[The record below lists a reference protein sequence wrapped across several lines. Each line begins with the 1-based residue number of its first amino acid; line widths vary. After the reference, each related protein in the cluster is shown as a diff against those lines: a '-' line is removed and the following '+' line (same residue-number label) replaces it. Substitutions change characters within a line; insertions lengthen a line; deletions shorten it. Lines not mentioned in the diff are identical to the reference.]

1 MSNSKYL
8 VKDLPPVVKSLG
20 WVSLFTDAASDMI
33 YPLLPA
39 FLRSLGAGGRWLGI
53 MEGVA
58 EAVGSLVKWRA
69 GALSD
74 RAGRKRFVLFG
85 YGVSTF
91 VRPLL
96 SLAMSPWQVVLI
108 RTTDR
113 LGKGVRS
120 APRDALL
127 AGAVAPE
134 RRAMAY
140 GFHRMMD
147 NLGAV
152 IGPLMA
158 FSLARFF
165 DWTPRSIFA
174 FAIVPG
180 IVALLTIVFGVI
192 EDPPK
197 AGRRPEG
204 HTDTEP
210 TVAEVAPEAKAAK
223 PPVEAPLPR
232 SVKVYL
238 AAVAIFSLG
247 ASADSFLLLRLSNQ
261 GLGDAWL
268 PIAWLTLNL
277 AKSATNIPGGRIS
290 DRLGHRRTL
299 LVAWSLY
306 AAVYALLPFATSY
319 ALTWGLMLV
328 YAAYYGLS
336 EGAEKALV
344 ADLAPPESRGR
355 AFGALH
361 AVTGLAVLPANAVFG
376 ALFDAS
382 PSYAFWTSAGCAALG
397 AGMLAATVKREATGG
412 RAA

>member
-1 MSNSKYL
+1 MR
-8 VKDLPPVVKSLG
+8 DLPPVVKSLG
-20 WVSLFTDAASDMI
+20 WVSFFTDAASDMI

-39 FLRSLGAGGRWLGI
+39 FLRSLGAGGQWLGI

-74 RAGRKRFVLFG
+74 RAGRKRFVLLG
-85 YGVSTF
+85 YSVSTF

-108 RTTDR
+108 RATDR

-127 AGAVAPE
+127 AGAVEPE

-152 IGPLMA
+152 VGPLMA
-158 FSLARFF
+158 FSLAHFF
-165 DWTPRSIFA
+165 DVAPRTIFA
-174 FAIVPG
+174 LALVPG
-180 IVALLTIVFGVI
+180 IVALLTIVFGVR
-192 EDPPK
+192 EKP
-197 AGRRPEG
+197 
-204 HTDTEP
+204 
-210 TVAEVAPEAKAAK
+210 AEAPASEAAAKAKDDAK
-223 PPVEAPLPR
+223 PAPLPR

-238 AAVAIFSLG
+238 VAVAIFSLG
-247 ASADSFLLLRLSNQ
+247 ASADSFLLLRLSKQ

-277 AKSATNIPGGRIS
+277 AKSATNIPGGRLS
-290 DRLGHRRTL
+290 DRIGHRRTL
-299 LVAWSLY
+299 LIAWVLY

-319 ALTWGLMLV
+319 AVTWGVMIV
-328 YAAYYGLS
+328 YGAYYGLS
-336 EGAEKALV
+336 EGGEKALV
-344 ADLAPPESRGR
+344 AELAPAASRGR

-382 PSYAFWTSAGCAALG
+382 PSYAFWTSAGCAAAG
-397 AGMLAATVKREATGG
+397 AGVLAVTSRSTLSAD

>member
-1 MSNSKYL
+1 MQLAIFVSNSKYL
-8 VKDLPPVVKSLG
+8 VKNLPPVVKSLG

-39 FLRSLGAGGRWLGI
+39 FLRSLGAGGQWLGI

-58 EAVGSLVKWRA
+58 EGVGSLVKWRA

-74 RAGRKRFVLFG
+74 RTGRKRFVLFG
-85 YGVSTF
+85 YGLSTF

-96 SLAMSPWQVVLI
+96 ALAMSPWHVVLI
-108 RTTDR
+108 RATDR
-113 LGKGVRS
+113 VGKGVRS

-127 AGAVAPE
+127 AGSVEPE

-152 IGPLMA
+152 IGPLIA
-158 FSLARFF
+158 FALARFF
-165 DWTPRSIFA
+165 DATPRFIFA
-174 FAIVPG
+174 FALLPG
-180 IVALLTIVFGVI
+180 IVALLTIVFGVR
-192 EDPPK
+192 EPAAPAAPP
-197 AGRRPEG
+197 E
-204 HTDTEP
+204 
-210 TVAEVAPEAKAAK
+210 AEVEAKRD
-223 PPVEAPLPR
+223 APLPA

-238 AAVAIFSLG
+238 VAVAIFSLG
-247 ASADSFLLLRLSNQ
+247 ASADSFLLLRLSKQ
-261 GLGDAWL
+261 GLADAWL
-268 PIAWLTLNL
+268 PIAWLTLNA

-290 DRLGHRRTL
+290 DRIGHRRTL

-306 AAVYALLPFATSY
+306 AAVYALLPFATTY
-319 ALTWGLMLV
+319 ALTWVLMLV

-336 EGAEKALV
+336 EGGEKALV
-344 ADLAPPESRGR
+344 AELAPPESRGR

-382 PSYAFWTSAGCAALG
+382 PTYAFWTSAACAGVG
-397 AGMLAATVKREATGG
+397 AGVLALTARRGATAG

>member
-1 MSNSKYL
+1 MSDFKYL
-8 VKDLPPVVKSLG
+8 VNGLPPVVKRLG

-39 FLRSLGAGGRWLGI
+39 FLRSLGAGGQWLGI

-74 RAGRKRFVLFG
+74 RGGRKRFVLLG

-96 SLAMSPWQVVLI
+96 AFAMSPWQVVLI
-108 RTTDR
+108 RATDR
-113 LGKGVRS
+113 VGKGVRS

-127 AGAVAPE
+127 AGAVEPE

-165 DWTPRSIFA
+165 DATPRTIFA
-174 FAIVPG
+174 FALLPG
-180 IVALLTIVFGVI
+180 IVALLTIVFGVR
-192 EDPPK
+192 EPAPP
-197 AGRRPEG
+197 AVLPETREEG
-204 HTDTEP
+204 KQ
-210 TVAEVAPEAKAAK
+210 A
-223 PPVEAPLPR
+223 APLPS

-238 AAVAIFSLG
+238 VAVGIFSLG
-247 ASADSFLLLRLSNQ
+247 ASADSFLLLRLSKQ

-290 DRLGHRRTL
+290 DRIGHRRTL

-306 AAVYALLPFATSY
+306 AAVYALMPFATSY
-319 ALTWGLMLV
+319 ALTWALMLV

-336 EGAEKALV
+336 EGGEKALV
-344 ADLAPPESRGR
+344 AELAPAESRGR

-382 PSYAFWTSAGCAALG
+382 PRYAFWTSAACAAVG
-397 AGMLAATVKREATGG
+397 AGVLAVTARRGTTAG

>member
-1 MSNSKYL
+1 
-8 VKDLPPVVKSLG
+8 
-20 WVSLFTDAASDMI
+20 
-33 YPLLPA
+33 
-39 FLRSLGAGGRWLGI
+39 
-53 MEGVA
+53 
-58 EAVGSLVKWRA
+58 
-69 GALSD
+69 
-74 RAGRKRFVLFG
+74 
-85 YGVSTF
+85 
-91 VRPLL
+91 
-96 SLAMSPWQVVLI
+96 
-108 RTTDR
+108 
-113 LGKGVRS
+113 
-120 APRDALL
+120 
-127 AGAVAPE
+127 
-134 RRAMAY
+134 MAY

-180 IVALLTIVFGVI
+180 IVALLTIVFGVQ
-192 EDPPK
+192 EPK
-197 AGRRPEG
+197 
-204 HTDTEP
+204 
-210 TVAEVAPEAKAAK
+210 VAEVAPEAKATEPA
-223 PPVEAPLPR
+223 VEAPLPG

-238 AAVAIFSLG
+238 AAVAVFSLG
-247 ASADSFLLLRLSNQ
+247 ASADSFLLLRLSKQ

-277 AKSATNIPGGRIS
+277 AKSVTNIPGGRIS

-397 AGMLAATVKREATGG
+397 AGMLAATAKGAATGG